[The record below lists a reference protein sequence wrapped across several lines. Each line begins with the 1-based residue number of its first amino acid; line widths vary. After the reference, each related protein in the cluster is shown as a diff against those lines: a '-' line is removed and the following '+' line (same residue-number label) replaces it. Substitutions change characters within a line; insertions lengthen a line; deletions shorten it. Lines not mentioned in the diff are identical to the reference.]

1 MQPRK
6 AHILSGKRQSAG
18 DEGVKVIAL
27 KHADTEKGML
37 FDTTVM
43 PAVMMRSLALPFEMF
58 SSLADLS

>member
-43 PAVMMRSLALPFEMF
+43 SAVKTQSLALPFEMF
-58 SSLADLS
+58 LSLADLS